1 MKLNTSKIT
10 ISNLWDVIQEHEGK
24 SFLTKK
30 GLPFTYVI
38 KGGELFTDRRERS
51 ITRSTFEK
59 AYAKLIKDQEGEKCP
74 QSYYRPQDAEC
85 IWRPLRMGCFYRYRF
100 NRRTTVYSAGNG
112 TLTGRCRHSK
122 LTDSLKRRNPVSG
135 TCDNG
140 CGA

>member
-1 MKLNTSKIT
+1 MKLNTTRIT

-59 AYAKLIKDQEGEKCP
+59 AYHNLIQDQVGEKAP
-74 QSYYRPQDAEC
+74 REIIGPKTLNVYGAPYVWAVFTGIGLIEEP
-85 IWRPLRMGCFYRYRF
+85 RY
-100 NRRTTVYSAGNG
+100 VQQEIE
-112 TLTGRCRHSK
+112 LE
-122 LTDSLKRRNPVSG
+122 
-135 TCDNG
+135 
-140 CGA
+140 

>member
-59 AYAKLIKDQEGEKCP
+59 AYAKLIKDQEGENAPRVIIGPKSLNVYCAPYVWAFFTGIGLIDEP
-74 QSYYRPQDAEC
+74 QYIQQEME
-85 IWRPLRMGCFYRYRF
+85 L
-100 NRRTTVYSAGNG
+100 
-112 TLTGRCRHSK
+112 
-122 LTDSLKRRNPVSG
+122 
-135 TCDNG
+135 
-140 CGA
+140 

>member
-1 MKLNTSKIT
+1 VVISLFSERRYGDYEQAYCRRYDMKLNTSRIT

-59 AYAKLIKDQEGEKCP
+59 AYKKLIQDQEGENAPKEIVGPKTLNVYGAPYVWAVFSGIGLIEEP
-74 QSYYRPQDAEC
+74 QFIQEE
-85 IWRPLRMGCFYRYRF
+85 LQ
-100 NRRTTVYSAGNG
+100 
-112 TLTGRCRHSK
+112 L
-122 LTDSLKRRNPVSG
+122 
-135 TCDNG
+135 
-140 CGA
+140 